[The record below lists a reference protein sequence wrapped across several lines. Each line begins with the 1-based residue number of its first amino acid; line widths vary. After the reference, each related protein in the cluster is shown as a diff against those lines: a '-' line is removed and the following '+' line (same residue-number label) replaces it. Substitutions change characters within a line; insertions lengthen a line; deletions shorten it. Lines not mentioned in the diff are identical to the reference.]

1 MNYLNKG
8 DNMNV
13 AVITG
18 ASSGIG
24 EEFVRQVARQTNINE
39 IWIIA
44 RRKQKL
50 EQLKKTLNKSVKI
63 IAMDLQI
70 KDNIKKLEDLLKVE
84 NPKISLLVNCAG
96 YGIRKEFR
104 KGTLEEELG
113 MIEVNCLSLTA
124 LTYLCLPYM
133 QKGGRILQVA
143 SAASFLPQA
152 GFAVYSASKSYVLS
166 FSRALNKE
174 LKESEIAVTAVCPGP
189 VDTDFF
195 LISDKGSKM
204 PSYKNYFMA
213 RTDQVVKKAITD
225 SNRKKSISI
234 YGGSIHL
241 LRFLTRFI

>member
-1 MNYLNKG
+1 
-8 DNMNV
+8 MNV
-13 AVITG
+13 AIITG

-24 EEFVRQVARQTNINE
+24 EEFVRQVARQTKIDE
-39 IWIIA
+39 IWMIA
-44 RRKQKL
+44 RRRQKL
-50 EQLKKTLNKSVKI
+50 EQIGKTVKKSVKV

-70 KDNIKKLEDLLKVE
+70 KDNIKQLEDMLKKE
-84 NPKISLLVNCAG
+84 KPSIGLLVNCAG
-96 YGIRKEFR
+96 YGIRKEFS
-104 KGTLEEELG
+104 KGSLEEELG
-113 MIEVNCLSLTA
+113 MIEVNCISLTA

-133 QKGGRILQVA
+133 QKGGRIIQVA

-152 GFAVYSASKSYVLS
+152 GFAVYSASKSYVLN

-174 LKESEIAVTAVCPGP
+174 LKKSEIYVTAVCPGP

-204 PSYKNYFMA
+204 PSYKKYFMA
-213 RTDQVVKKAITD
+213 RTDQVVRKAIAD

-234 YGGSIHL
+234 YGVSIWL